1 MVLLLTWTG
10 PLQAVCLS
18 GYVRDGNGVPVAN
31 VDLDFIDATTGE
43 KLVTP
48 SDNTDITGYYSVC
61 VLPGVYHVAFAPR
74 RGSRLL
80 GTQIFDLD
88 LRDNQSRQRDIVLET
103 GIVVSGRVTDS
114 LGAPVGD
121 IDLDLDRLSGGRVY
135 TGDDNSSP
143 VDGSFWIVVPA
154 DSYRLRFDPL
164 PGSGWRGL
172 QIDTFVVA
180 KDTVYD
186 AVMHRGFNMIGDIR
200 DSVGN
205 GIPNVDFELKVE
217 TTGEK
222 IFVSDNTTNVNG
234 HYEVVVPAGTFELRL
249 VPLAASKIV
258 GSSHPG
264 FTIEGDSSWSEVLY
278 KGTLISATVVD
289 EGGNP
294 VEGVDLD
301 FNVPGS
307 AAKLFTPHDK
317 TNVAGISINAVLPG
331 TYDLE
336 FDPPVGA
343 PYDRVTLFTLNCE
356 NDTSVTVT
364 IPEVTRVQVQGQVRN
379 RRGEGLGQVELQAR
393 SAITGAKLFLQNNL
407 TDQSGNFSVALPKGI
422 LDLYLVPSISSRCVA
437 TVVHELD
444 INIDTA
450 LSPIELDSGIVVT
463 CRVIETDGSVVEGA
477 DIDVNFAGEPGIV
490 FTPFDRTN
498 RDGRAELVLSPGRYD
513 FHVSPPAGSDLIS
526 ANSTGLE
533 LSGDSLLTFVLPT
546 VSSETEDIVLFLSN
560 FPNPFAVETTFHYEL
575 AEPTHARLNIFTVAG
590 ELIET
595 LVDEDQPA
603 GEYTVTWNCRNR
615 DGAEIADGVYICLL
629 NVNDSAKTRKIVRI
643 R

>member
-1 MVLLLTWTG
+1 M
-10 PLQAVCLS
+10 
-18 GYVRDGNGVPVAN
+18 
-31 VDLDFIDATTGE
+31 I
-43 KLVTP
+43 
-48 SDNTDITGYYSVC
+48 
-61 VLPGVYHVAFAPR
+61 
-74 RGSRLL
+74 
-80 GTQIFDLD
+80 
-88 LRDNQSRQRDIVLET
+88 IVLES

-114 LGAPVGD
+114 LGSPVGD

-164 PGSGWRGL
+164 QGSGWRGL

-180 KDTVYD
+180 RDTVYD

-217 TTGEK
+217 STGEK
-222 IFVSDNTTNVNG
+222 IFVSDNTTDVNG

-278 KGTLISATVVD
+278 KGILISATVVD

-307 AAKLFTPHDK
+307 AVKLFTPHDK

-336 FDPPVGA
+336 VDPPIGA
-343 PYDRVTLFTLNCE
+343 PYDRVTLYALHCE

-422 LDLYLVPSISSRCVA
+422 LDLYLVPSITSRRVA
-437 TVVHELD
+437 TVVQALD
-444 INIDTA
+444 IRIDTV
-450 LSPIELDSGIVVT
+450 LSPIELDSGIVIT
-463 CRVIETDGSVVEGA
+463 CRVVETDSSAVEGA
-477 DIDVNFAGEPGIV
+477 DIDVSFAGEPGV
-490 FTPFDRTN
+490 VYTPFDRTN
-498 RDGRAELVLSPGRYD
+498 SAGIAELVLSPGRYD
-513 FHVSPPAGSDLIS
+513 FHALPPGGSELIS
-526 ANSTGLE
+526 ANATGLE
-533 LSGDSLLTFVLPT
+533 LTGDSLLTFVLT
-546 VSSETEDIVLFLSN
+546 AVSSETEDIVLFLSN

-575 AEPTHARLNIFTVAG
+575 AEPTHASLKIFTVAG

-603 GEYTVTWNCRNR
+603 GEYTVAWNGRNH

>member
-1 MVLLLTWTG
+1 MKNIISGFPCLKWSVTIALLLLTWAG
-10 PLQAVCLS
+10 LLHAVCLS
-18 GYVRDGNGVPVAN
+18 GYVRDGNGLPVAN

-48 SDNTDITGYYSVC
+48 SDNTDVTGYYSVC
-61 VLPGVYHVAFAPR
+61 VLPGVYDVAFAPR

-103 GIVVSGRVTDS
+103 GIVVSWRVTDS
-114 LGAPVGD
+114 VGSPVGD

-172 QIDTFVVA
+172 QVDTFVVA
-180 KDTVYD
+180 RDTIYN
-186 AVMHRGFNMIGDIR
+186 AVMHRGFNMIGDIK

-222 IFVSDNTTNVNG
+222 IFVSDNTTDVNG
-234 HYEVVVPAGTFELRL
+234 HYEVVVPAGSFELRI

-264 FTIEGDSSWSEVLY
+264 FTIEGDSSWSEVLF

-301 FNVPGS
+301 FNVSGS
-307 AAKLFTPHDK
+307 AVKLFTPHDK
-317 TNVAGISINAVLPG
+317 TDVAGVSINAVQPG

-336 FDPPVGA
+336 FDPPIGA
-343 PYDRVTLFTLNCE
+343 PYDRVTLFALNCE

-379 RRGEGLGQVELQAR
+379 RRGEGLDQVELQAR
-393 SAITGAKLFLQNNL
+393 SAITGAKLFLQNNT
-407 TDQSGNFSVALPKGI
+407 TDQLGNFSVALPKGV
-422 LDLYLVPSISSRCVA
+422 LDLYVVPSIPSRRVA
-437 TVVHELD
+437 TVMQALD
-444 INIDTA
+444 IRIDTV
-450 LSPIELDSGIVVT
+450 LSPIELDSGIIIA
-463 CRVIETDGSVVEGA
+463 CRVIETDSSVVEGA
-477 DIDVNFAGEPGIV
+477 DIDVNVAGEPGTV
-490 FTPFDRTN
+490 FTPFDKTN
-498 RDGRAELVLSPGRYD
+498 RDGIAEIVLSPGRYD
-513 FHVSPPAGSDLIS
+513 FHALPPNESELIS
-526 ANSTGLE
+526 ANYTGLE
-533 LSGDSLLTFVLPT
+533 FTGDSFLTFVLTT
-546 VSSETEDIVLFLSN
+546 VSSETEDILLFLSN
-560 FPNPFAVETTFHYEL
+560 FPNPIAVENTFLYEL
-575 AEPTHARLNIFTVAG
+575 VLR
-590 ELIET
+590 
-595 LVDEDQPA
+595 
-603 GEYTVTWNCRNR
+603 
-615 DGAEIADGVYICLL
+615 YI
-629 NVNDSAKTRKIVRI
+629 
-643 R
+643 